1 MKRFTLTL
9 LCLIA
14 APLARSETPVTDR
27 EQALAFQSTELH
39 ALAAQAYRTKIEQL
53 RHKQQLDRD
62 AKLVHRTRTIASRLI
77 AQAIKLKPEAASW
90 NWALHVS
97 NSSDVDAS
105 SMAGGKLLV
114 GSKFIRSLKLSD
126 DELAILIGHEI
137 GHAIAEHVREEV
149 TAVLLSNPK
158 NPGRSLEDILA
169 EMNSDLSTYFQLMSM
184 SRMQEVEADQIGVR
198 LAAMA
203 GFRPSAALTLKGGT
217 TTCAD
222 MPNTS
227 PRTTTLAALEDKLAR
242 AQDANQGYLFDTHAS
257 PQMRTRIAPA
267 LVADSRHFYQHAL
280 YARSMPVYAFR

>member
-203 GFRPSAALTLKGGT
+203 GFRPSAALTFY
-217 TTCAD
+217 
-222 MPNTS
+222 
-227 PRTTTLAALEDKLAR
+227 DKLAR